1 MKKEEYYM
9 IREYN
14 QYSLCKHLNNGMSIS
29 VTTIYAK
36 NSGEAESMARKHT
49 YHKENCDCLIRE
61 IIVDNYGREIIL
73 GGQHAFQYSISIISI
88 TGKITTTNYRNGKGA
103 RKEFYKYKRKK

>member
-1 MKKEEYYM
+1 
-9 IREYN
+9 
-14 QYSLCKHLNNGMSIS
+14 
-29 VTTIYAK
+29 
-36 NSGEAESMARKHT
+36 MARKHT

-88 TGKITTTNYRNGKGA
+88 TGKITTTNYRNGKEA
-103 RKEFYKYKRKK
+103 RKEFYKYTRTIGSALQFALKKSFKYGVFTIKRLDK

>member
-14 QYSLCKHLNNGMSIS
+14 QYSLCKHLNNGMS
-29 VTTIYAK
+29 
-36 NSGEAESMARKHT
+36 NSI
-49 YHKENCDCLIRE
+49 N
-61 IIVDNYGREIIL
+61 
-73 GGQHAFQYSISIISI
+73 IISI
-88 TGKITTTNYRNGKGA
+88 TGKITTTNYRNGKEA

>member
-9 IREYN
+9 
-14 QYSLCKHLNNGMSIS
+14 
-29 VTTIYAK
+29 
-36 NSGEAESMARKHT
+36 
-49 YHKENCDCLIRE
+49 
-61 IIVDNYGREIIL
+61 IIL

-88 TGKITTTNYRNGKGA
+88 TGKITTTNYRNGKEA